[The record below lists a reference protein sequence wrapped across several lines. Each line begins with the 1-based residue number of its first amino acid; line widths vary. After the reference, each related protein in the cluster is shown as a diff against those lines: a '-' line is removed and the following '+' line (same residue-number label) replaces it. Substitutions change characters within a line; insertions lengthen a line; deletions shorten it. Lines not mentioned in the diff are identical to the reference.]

1 VTDPVGETPSQDQED
16 SEGDSGENEGGKD
29 TTSSEELEPE
39 ELEPEEDNGE
49 SNKSINLNPNFES
62 EMIHKP
68 GSKSILSV
76 YLGP

>member
-1 VTDPVGETPSQDQED
+1 MTDPVGETPSQDQED
-16 SEGDSGENEGGKD
+16 SEGDSGESEGED
-29 TTSSEELEPE
+29 ITSPE

-49 SNKSINLNPNFES
+49 SNKGINLNPNFES

-68 GSKSILSV
+68 GSKSVLSV

>member
-1 VTDPVGETPSQDQED
+1 MTDPVGETPSQDQED
-16 SEGDSGENEGGKD
+16 SEGTVEKTKVVEDI
-29 TTSSEELEPE
+29 TSPE

>member
-16 SEGDSGENEGGKD
+16 NEGDSEESEGGKD
-29 TTSSEELEPE
+29 TTSPEELEPE

-76 YLGP
+76 YLCP

>member
-16 SEGDSGENEGGKD
+16 SEGDSGESESGDD

-39 ELEPEEDNGE
+39 EDNGE
-49 SNKSINLNPNFES
+49 LNKGINLNPNFES

-76 YLGP
+76 YLGQ